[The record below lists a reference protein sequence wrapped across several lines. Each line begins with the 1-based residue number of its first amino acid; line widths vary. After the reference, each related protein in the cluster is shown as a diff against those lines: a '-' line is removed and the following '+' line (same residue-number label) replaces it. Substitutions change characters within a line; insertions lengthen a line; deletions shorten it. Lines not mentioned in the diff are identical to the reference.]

1 MEELKENI
9 QHLFKLN
16 EKEGTALSN
25 LFSEIKYEKYSF
37 FASTGE
43 YSKKMAFVKSGILRA
58 YFQKENGEQ
67 YNKTFFKIGD
77 FVGAYSSL
85 VTGMKN
91 LIDIQCLTTC
101 ELLIADYHS
110 FRALFDDF
118 PKIERIARITA
129 EQYFVQ
135 KEKREIELVTLEAKD
150 RYRIFKE
157 EYPEL
162 EQQIPQYHIASYL
175 AVSPT
180 QLSRI
185 RAQKNKS

>member
-1 MEELKENI
+1 MKELQERM
-9 QHLFKLN
+9 QHIFKLN
-16 EKEGTALSN
+16 EKEGIVLSS
-25 LFSEIKYEKYSF
+25 LFTKKKYEKYSF

-43 YSKKMAFVKSGILRA
+43 FSKKMAFVKSGILRA

-85 VTGMKN
+85 VSGMKN
-91 LIDIQCLTTC
+91 LIDIQCLTPC
-101 ELLIADYHS
+101 ELLIADYQS
-110 FRALFDDF
+110 FKSLFDEY

-162 EQQIPQYHIASYL
+162 EQHIPQYHIASYL
-175 AVSPT
+175 GVSPT